1 MTRKAEKGNTEQ
13 SGSGNSGQSTG
24 MPAETEVRFHREQR
38 GQMQI

>member
-1 MTRKAEKGNTEQ
+1 MTRKAEKGNTER
-13 SGSGNSGQSTG
+13 SGDSGQSTG